1 MHVCTA
7 RQAAIIPN
15 LKHWKPTLGFVQ
27 VKTPNIAPVAA
38 SDRLLSSGIANPQL
52 PTQ

>member
-15 LKHWKPTLGFVQ
+15 LKHWKSTLGSAR
-27 VKTPNIAPVAA
+27 VKTPKIAPAAA
-38 SDRLLSSGIANPQL
+38 SDCLLSSGIANPQL
-52 PTQ
+52 PTR